1 MDLISVVVPIYNSE
15 KFLET
20 CILSI
25 LKQTYKNIELIL
37 IDDGSIDGSSLICK
51 KYLKKDL
58 RVKYIKNTNSGVSVA
73 RNTGIENSK
82 GKYICFI
89 DSDDIIE
96 RNYIETL
103 HNIILEKKVDVV
115 YCNYKLIYGK
125 KIVKKES
132 RIKEGRYSFYDVEKN
147 VIDDGTITGILFGSA
162 CTALY
167 NLDLIKNIGLK
178 FNSKIKR
185 NEDGL
190 FNLCFIQKMNRL
202 YVTSYSGYL
211 YRQWKS
217 PKSKLISWNKEL
229 DKATEQIKICC
240 KNVSN
245 LEEQLKS
252 RYISVI
258 FWNILGI
265 VSIDSNIYNIYIE
278 LKKIL
283 YQHSFE
289 EEYQFLNFEK
299 INKKKLFLI
308 NLLRKKYIFTFI
320 LIMRYLYPIISKIV
334 KH

>member
-147 VIDDGTITGILFGSA
+147 IIDDGTITGILFGSA